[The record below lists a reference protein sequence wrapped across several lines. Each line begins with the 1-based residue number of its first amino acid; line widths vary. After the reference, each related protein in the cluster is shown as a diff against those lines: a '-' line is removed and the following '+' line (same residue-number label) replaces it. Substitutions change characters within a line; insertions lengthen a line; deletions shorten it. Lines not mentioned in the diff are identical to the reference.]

1 LASATAVYR
10 LNPEMHEMLG
20 TRLIRIIARDD
31 TVIGHYGRY
40 GYISGSLRGR
50 ELDATLRDK
59 RHEGHLIVTF
69 DDDFMSFNGHYSP
82 GGEAP
87 QRDQQCSGT
96 RVTRRKP

>member
-1 LASATAVYR
+1 MASATAVYR

-31 TVIGHYGRY
+31 AIIGHYGRY
-40 GYISGSLRGR
+40 GYISGSLKGH

-59 RHEGHLIVTF
+59 RHEGHLTVTF
-69 DDDFMSFNGHYSP
+69 DDDFMSFSGHYLP
-82 GGEAP
+82 AGGEVL
-87 QRDQQCSGT
+87 RDQQCSGI